1 MCTYNTKRAFRA
13 ISHSLLKSIL
23 ASKAPDMRIP
33 WNRVTQ
39 RKIEPL
45 YAEFLKLDD
54 GLRAEIDS
62 VLYEICSVAD
72 CPANATTLHVQIQ
85 QHGLVPPEDFAEWSI
100 HDKAAWVCLNSD
112 SAWTQAVRFS
122 QADRISEKLWFLQKL
137 VNGGA
142 GQLKYE
148 DDRFERLKLE
158 ITSYIYQ
165 EEGRGKYSYIEY
177 FERIDQG
184 KEYFFVYLSD
194 YPRSS
199 VQWRGGSYF
208 ERDLDKTAYEIVFVY
223 DWKENI
229 LSLRTTGDRSHKVR
243 LCKIWAN
250 VMRDTVISDAEEDEH
265 MFNLSVFRN
274 GPANLPVDPL
284 SDVREAKIILIETD
298 MDGKRGTRRV
308 FQENDRDVFQQMR
321 AELKPDAYATS
332 LERFTTVKIRMHL
345 DPKKYGR
352 SKVQTVTVRL
362 DHCDINSKN
371 PNVQELIMSS
381 LKGWRACA

>member
-13 ISHSLLKSIL
+13 INHSLIKSIL
-23 ASKAPDMRIP
+23 AAKAPNMRIP

-54 GLRAEIDS
+54 GLRADIDS
-62 VLYEICSVAD
+62 VLYEICSVAEY
-72 CPANATTLHVQIQ
+72 PVNATTLHVQIQ
-85 QHGLVPPEDFAEWSI
+85 QHGLVPPENFAEWSI
-100 HDKAAWVCLNSD
+100 HDKAAWLCLNSD

-122 QADRISEKLWFLQKL
+122 QVDRISEKLWFLQKL
-137 VNGGA
+137 FNGGA

-148 DDRFERLKLE
+148 DERFERLKLE
-158 ITSYIYQ
+158 ISSYIYQ
-165 EEGRGKYSYIEY
+165 EEGRGKYGYIEY
-177 FERIDQG
+177 FERVDQG

-199 VQWRGGSYF
+199 VQWRGGSDF

-229 LSLRTTGDRSHKVR
+229 LSLRATGDRGYKVR

-250 VMRDTVISDAEEDEH
+250 VMRDTVISDTDEDKH
-265 MFNLSVFRN
+265 MFDLSVFRN
-274 GPANLPVDPL
+274 GPSSLPVDPL

-321 AELKPDAYATS
+321 EELKPDAYATS
-332 LERFTTVKIRMHL
+332 LARFTTVKIRMHL

-352 SKVQTVTVRL
+352 SKIQTVTVRL

-371 PNVQELIMSS
+371 PNVQSLIMAS
-381 LKGWRACA
+381 LKGWKACA

>member
-100 HDKAAWVCLNSD
+100 HDKATWVCLNSD
-112 SAWTQAVRFS
+112 SAWTQTVRFS

-148 DDRFERLKLE
+148 DGRFERLKLE

-250 VMRDTVISDAEEDEH
+250 VMRDTVISDAEEDE
-265 MFNLSVFRN
+265 RC
-274 GPANLPVDPL
+274 P
-284 SDVREAKIILIETD
+284 
-298 MDGKRGTRRV
+298 RG
-308 FQENDRDVFQQMR
+308 EDY
-321 AELKPDAYATS
+321 PD
-332 LERFTTVKIRMHL
+332 
-345 DPKKYGR
+345 
-352 SKVQTVTVRL
+352 
-362 DHCDINSKN
+362 
-371 PNVQELIMSS
+371 
-381 LKGWRACA
+381 

>member
-13 ISHSLLKSIL
+13 INHSLLKSIL
-23 ASKAPDMRIP
+23 ANKAPQMRVP

-45 YAEFLKLDD
+45 YAAFLELDD
-54 GLRAEIDS
+54 SLRAEIDS
-62 VLYEICSVAD
+62 VLYEICSVAEY
-72 CPANATTLHVQIQ
+72 PVNATTMHVQIQ
-85 QHGLVPPEDFAEWSI
+85 QHGLVPPDDFAEWSI

-137 VNGGA
+137 FNGGA

-148 DDRFERLKLE
+148 DERFERLKLE
-158 ITSYIYQ
+158 ISSYVYR

-177 FERIDQG
+177 FERVDQG

-199 VQWRGGSYF
+199 VQWHGGSEF
-208 ERDLDKTAYEIVFVY
+208 ERELDKTAYEIVFVY

-229 LSLRTTGDRSHKVR
+229 LSLRTLGDRTHKVR

-250 VMRDTVISDAEEDEH
+250 VMRDTVISDADKDKH
-265 MFNLSVFRN
+265 MFDLSVFRN
-274 GPANLPVDPL
+274 GPSSLPVDPL

-298 MDGKRGTRRV
+298 MDGQRGTRRV

-321 AELKPDAYATS
+321 DELKPDAYATS
-332 LERFTTVKIRMHL
+332 LHRFTTVKIRMYL

-352 SKVQTVTVRL
+352 SKIQTVTVRL